1 MPEKRIKGGNNTRR
15 WRLAAGPVPIAA
27 TLATLLVF
35 ALIMAAV
42 SLKLRSQV
50 RNQIVARD
58 AEVLYPVALMEISR
72 AEDDFLSDPLL
83 EMETDLL
90 EVVLNTSELKGVL
103 AVRIFE
109 PDGKFSQAVPGDFLL
124 GELSKEDLQKIGR
137 REPISRYYPEGRI
150 EDYFIGAKKS
160 FDHAGYPLLEVIA
173 PLHRADSSELLGIAQ
188 YLLDGQE
195 IAAQFTALDAN
206 LGRQAGIAL
215 VTGSLLIMAV
225 FIWAFGRLGKAY
237 EEVEERG
244 QRLLAANAELSLMAK
259 TSAIGAVA
267 THLVHGL
274 KNPLSGLQDFING
287 NTNAESVNIN
297 PEEWQLAI
305 DSTHRMQDMTREIV
319 DILQEEESAADYDYT
334 LAEIRELIVSKAV
347 PAAKKSG
354 VVFSADEETPEA
366 RLDNRRGNL
375 LMLILMNLVQ
385 NAVEATP
392 AGKEIQFTMEGT
404 KEKLFLRVAD
414 AGPGIPQ
421 NMLKNLLTPCKSSK
435 PGGSGLGLANSRQ
448 LAGHI
453 DGELSLEKN
462 GSGGA
467 CFLVTLN
474 YRANNGA

>member
-1 MPEKRIKGGNNTRR
+1 MAEKGNRGKPHVRR
-15 WRLAAGPVPIAA
+15 WRLAVGPVPIAA

-42 SLKLRSQV
+42 SLKLRWQV

-103 AVRIFE
+103 AVRIFG

-124 GELSKEDLQKIGR
+124 GELSQEDLQKIGR
-137 REPISRYYPEGRI
+137 MDPISRYYPEGRI
-150 EDYFIGAKKS
+150 EDYFIGTEKS
-160 FDHAGYPLLEVIA
+160 SDHAGYPLLEVIT

-195 IAAQFTALDAN
+195 IAAQLTALDAN
-206 LGRQAGIAL
+206 LGRQAGIAFAA
-215 VTGSLLIMAV
+215 GSFLIMAV
-225 FIWAFGRLGKAY
+225 FLWAFGRLRKAY

-244 QRLLAANAELSLMAK
+244 QRPLAANAELSMMAK

-267 THLVHGL
+267 SHLVHGL
-274 KNPLSGLQDFING
+274 KNPLSGLQDFISG
-287 NTNAESVNIN
+287 SNAEPVNIN
-297 PEEWQLAI
+297 REEWQLAI
-305 DSTHRMQDMTREIV
+305 DSTRRMQDMIREIV
-319 DILQEEESAADYDYT
+319 DILQEEESASGYDYT
-334 LAEIRELIVSKAV
+334 LAEIREWLVSKAE

-354 VVFSADEETPEA
+354 VVFSAGEKTPEA

-392 AGKEIQFTMEGT
+392 AGNEIRFTMEGDG
-404 KEKLFLRVAD
+404 EKLFLRVAD
-414 AGPGIPQ
+414 SGPGIPQ
-421 NMLKNLLTPCKSSK
+421 NMLEKLFTPCKSSK
-435 PGGSGLGLANSRQ
+435 PGGSGLGLAISRQ

-453 DGELSLEKN
+453 GGELSLEKN

-467 CFLVTLN
+467 CFLVNLDK
-474 YRANNGA
+474 RADNDG